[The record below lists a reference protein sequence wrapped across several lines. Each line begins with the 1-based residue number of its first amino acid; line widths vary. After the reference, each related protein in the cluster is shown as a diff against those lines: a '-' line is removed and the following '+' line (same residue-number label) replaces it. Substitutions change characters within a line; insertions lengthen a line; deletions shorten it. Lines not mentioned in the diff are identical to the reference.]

1 MKRRSHLR
9 GRRAFTL
16 IELLLAMAIM
26 SMLLA
31 ALLTFV
37 FSMTE
42 IWGNSGEKRLFDQ
55 HVDAVTRHVESML
68 RRAALPAAGAAQSEP
83 FTVREINTPANGKIT
98 GLGFTLT
105 DGDRL
110 ATWGGTPAP
119 FVECVLQVLPQQ
131 GLVLFWRSTLEEEE
145 DDWRETDITPFVDR
159 LTYDYYNADAGSW
172 RDGTDISRGS
182 DGKPRVPDVI
192 TLHFVHGKNDAERTI
207 VLPVLA
213 GGIPSF

>member
-1 MKRRSHLR
+1 MNGALR
-9 GRRAFTL
+9 QGRRGGFTL
-16 IELLLAMAIM
+16 IELLMAMAIM
-26 SMLLA
+26 SALLA

-68 RRAALPAAGAAQSEP
+68 RRAALPAGGSALLEP
-83 FTVREINTPANGKIT
+83 FTVREIDTPANGKIT

-110 ATWGGTPAP
+110 TRWNGTPAP
-119 FVECVLQVLPQQ
+119 FAECVLQVLPRQ

-145 DDWRETDITPFVDR
+145 GNWREVEVTPFVDR
-159 LTYDYYNADAGSW
+159 LTYDYYNADSGSW
-172 RDGTDISRGS
+172 QEGADLSRGS
-182 DGKPRVPDVI
+182 DGKLRVPDVI
-192 TLHFVHGKNDAERTI
+192 MLHFTHGTNEAERTL
-207 VLPVLA
+207 VLPVLP
-213 GGIPSF
+213 GGTPSF